1 MARNQRELLSKLQ
14 QNGSLEDATA
24 VHISPL
30 DSLEIRAN
38 EATIAHHH
46 HDEEVSCVI
55 RPMKRYGYQL
65 HASSGVL
72 DALC

>member
-30 DSLEIRAN
+30 DSSENRTN
-38 EATIAHHH
+38 EAATAHHH
-46 HDEEVSCVI
+46 HEEEVSC
-55 RPMKRYGYQL
+55 R
-65 HASSGVL
+65 
-72 DALC
+72 